1 MNLRFFNKE
10 TLLKINNNLRIRGN
24 IFKKMSLPKVILKL
38 GKEKSIQRRHPWI
51 FSGAVYGVSREIND
65 GEMVDVVDSKNNHLG
80 TGYFSD
86 KGSIVVRILTFGD
99 ETFSE
104 NFWKNKLQSAWYL
117 RSQILDLEV
126 TNAFRV
132 IHGEG
137 DGIPGLIIDYYYK
150 NWVIQAHSTGVFLQ
164 MEQIAEAIKS
174 NFPDYCETIYCKSS
188 GTLPNTG
195 TDYFLFGNKAE
206 AVAKENN
213 ILFSVNW
220 VEGQKTGFFLDQRE
234 NRKLLGEFSK
244 GKKVL
249 NTFCY
254 TGGFSIY
261 AMNAGAELVTSV
273 DISQKA
279 VDLAASNMELNFPNA
294 NHKAVAD
301 DVFNFMKEHTQQYD
315 VIVLDPPAFAKSIK
329 SKHTATQAYKRLNIA
344 GLKALAPN
352 GILFTFSCSQV
363 IDDVLFYNTVAAA
376 AIETGRNIR
385 VLHKL
390 EQGPDHPT
398 NIYHPEGHYLK
409 GLVLFVE

>member
-1 MNLRFFNKE
+1 MF
-10 TLLKINNNLRIRGN
+10 
-24 IFKKMSLPKVILKL
+24 PKVILKK

-51 FSGAVYGVSREIND
+51 FSGAVYGVTQELND
-65 GEMVDVVDSKNNHLG
+65 GEMVDVVDAQKQHLG

-86 KGSIVVRILTFGD
+86 KGSIVVRLLTFGE

-104 NFWKNKLQSAWYL
+104 NFWTEKLQSAWEL
-117 RSQILDLEV
+117 RVKLLNIEV

-137 DGIPGLIIDYYYK
+137 DGIPGLIIDYYDK
-150 NWVIQAHSTGVFLQ
+150 NWVIQAHSSGIYYVV
-164 MEQIAEAIKS
+164 EEIAKAIQHS
-174 NFPDYCETIYCKSS
+174 FPDYCETIYCKSS

-195 TDYFLFGNKAE
+195 TDYFLFGNKE
-206 AVAKENN
+206 ETIAKENN

-234 NRKLLGEFSK
+234 NRKLLGKFSK

-261 AMNAGAELVTSV
+261 AMSAGAELVTSV

-279 VDLAASNMELNFPNA
+279 VDLAAKNMELNFPNA

-301 DVFNFMKEHTQQYD
+301 DVFNFMKENHQIYD

-344 GLKALAPN
+344 GLKALAPK

-376 AIETGRNIR
+376 AIETGRTIR

-409 GLVLFVE
+409 GLVLYVE

>member
-1 MNLRFFNKE
+1 
-10 TLLKINNNLRIRGN
+10 
-24 IFKKMSLPKVILKL
+24 MSLPKVILKS

-99 ETFSE
+99 ETFSD
-104 NFWKNKLQSAWYL
+104 NFWKEKLQSAWYL
-117 RSQILDLEV
+117 RTQILDFEV

-137 DGIPGLIIDYYYK
+137 DGISGLIIDYYDK

-164 MEQIAEAIKS
+164 MEKIAEAIKS

-261 AMNAGAELVTSV
+261 AMSAGAKLVTSV

>member
-1 MNLRFFNKE
+1 MRA
-10 TLLKINNNLRIRGN
+10 
-24 IFKKMSLPKVILKL
+24 KVILKS

-51 FSGAVYGVSREIND
+51 FSGSVYGVSRELND
-65 GEMVDVVDSKNNHLG
+65 GEMVDVVDSKNNLLG

-86 KGSIVVRILTFGD
+86 KGSIVVRILTFGK
-99 ETFSE
+99 ETFSDT
-104 NFWKNKLQSAWYL
+104 FWKDKLQSAWYL
-117 RSQILDLEV
+117 RTQLLDFEV

-137 DGIPGLIIDYYYK
+137 DGIPGLIIDYYDK
-150 NWVIQAHSTGVFLQ
+150 NWVIQAHSTGIFLQ
-164 MEQIAEAIKS
+164 MEQLAEAIKA
-174 NFPDYCETIYCKSS
+174 NFPAHCETIYCKSS

-195 TDYFLFGNKAE
+195 TDYFLVGTKAE
-206 AVAKENN
+206 TVAKENN

-234 NRKLLGEFSK
+234 NRKLLGQFSK

-261 AMNAGAELVTSV
+261 AMSAGAELVTSV

-301 DVFNFMKEHTQQYD
+301 DVFNFMKENHQIYD

-398 NIYHPEGHYLK
+398 NVYHPEGHYLK
-409 GLVLFVE
+409 GVVLFVE

>member
-1 MNLRFFNKE
+1 MF
-10 TLLKINNNLRIRGN
+10 
-24 IFKKMSLPKVILKL
+24 PKVILKK

-51 FSGAVYGVSREIND
+51 FSGAVYGVTQELND
-65 GEMVDVVDSKNNHLG
+65 GEMVDVVDAQNQHLG

-86 KGSIVVRILTFGD
+86 KGSIVVRLLTFGE

-104 NFWKNKLQSAWYL
+104 NFWTEKLQSAWKL
-117 RSQILDLEV
+117 RVKLLNIEV

-137 DGIPGLIIDYYYK
+137 DGIPGLIIDYYDK
-150 NWVIQAHSTGVFLQ
+150 NWVIQAHSSGIYYVV
-164 MEQIAEAIKS
+164 EEIAKAIQHS
-174 NFPDYCETIYCKSS
+174 FPDYCETIYCKSS

-195 TDYFLFGNKAE
+195 TDYFLFGNKE
-206 AVAKENN
+206 ETIAKENN

-234 NRKLLGEFSK
+234 NRKLLGKFSK

-261 AMNAGAELVTSV
+261 AMSSGAELVTSV

-279 VDLAASNMELNFPNA
+279 VDLAAKNMELNFPNA

-301 DVFNFMKEHTQQYD
+301 DVFNFMKENHQIYD

-344 GLKALAPN
+344 GLKALAPK

-376 AIETGRNIR
+376 AIETGRTIR

-409 GLVLFVE
+409 GLVLYVE

>member
-1 MNLRFFNKE
+1 MF
-10 TLLKINNNLRIRGN
+10 
-24 IFKKMSLPKVILKL
+24 PKVILKS
-38 GKEKSIQRRHPWI
+38 GKEKSIQRLHPWI

-104 NFWKNKLQSAWYL
+104 NFWKDKLQSAWYL
-117 RSQILDLEV
+117 RTQILDFEV

-137 DGIPGLIIDYYYK
+137 DGVSGLIIDYYDK

-164 MEQIAEAIKS
+164 MAEIAKAIQT
-174 NFPDYCETIYCKSS
+174 NFSDFCETIYCKSS
-188 GTLPNTG
+188 GTLPNRG

-301 DVFNFMKEHTQQYD
+301 DVFNFMKEHMQQYD

>member
-1 MNLRFFNKE
+1 MF
-10 TLLKINNNLRIRGN
+10 
-24 IFKKMSLPKVILKL
+24 PKVILKS

-65 GEMVDVVDSKNNHLG
+65 GEMVDVVDAKNNHLG

-104 NFWKNKLQSAWYL
+104 NFWNEKLQSAWEL
-117 RSQILDLEV
+117 RLKLLNLEV

-137 DGIPGLIIDYYYK
+137 DGIPGLIIDYYDK
-150 NWVIQAHSTGVFLQ
+150 NWVIQAHSTGIFLQ

-195 TDYFLFGNKAE
+195 TDYFLFGNKVE

-261 AMNAGAELVTSV
+261 AMSAGAELVTSV

-301 DVFNFMKEHTQQYD
+301 DVFNFMKENHQIYD

>member
-1 MNLRFFNKE
+1 MF
-10 TLLKINNNLRIRGN
+10 
-24 IFKKMSLPKVILKL
+24 PKVILKS

-51 FSGAVYGVSREIND
+51 FSGAVYGVSRDIHD
-65 GEMVDVVDSKNNHLG
+65 GEWVDVVDSKNVHLG

-86 KGSIVVRILTFGD
+86 KGSIVVRVLTFAD
-99 ETFSE
+99 ETFSSD
-104 NFWKNKLQSAWYL
+104 FWVTKLKSAWDL
-117 RSQILDLEV
+117 RLSLLDLDT

-137 DGIPGLIIDYYYK
+137 DGIPGLIIDYYNK
-150 NWVIQAHSTGVFLQ
+150 NWVIQAHATGIFLQ
-164 MEQIAEAIKS
+164 IEVISDVIQKH
-174 NFPDYCETIYCKSS
+174 FTDFCETIYCKSAT
-188 GTLPNTG
+188 TLPHTG
-195 TDYFLFGNKAE
+195 KDFFLFGNTAE
-206 AVAKENN
+206 VVAKENHQA
-213 ILFSVNW
+213 FYVNW
-220 VEGQKTGFFLDQRE
+220 VEGQKTGFFLDQRD
-234 NRKLLGEFSK
+234 NRKLLGSFAK

-261 AMNAGAELVTSV
+261 AMSAGATLVTSV

-279 VDLAASNMELNFPNA
+279 VDLTTRNMLLNNSTAPHQEVAA
-294 NHKAVAD
+294 
-301 DVFNFMKEHTQQYD
+301 DVFQYMKENHHEYD

-344 GLKALAPN
+344 GLKALAPK

-390 EQGPDHPT
+390 GQGPDHPT
-398 NIYHPEGHYLK
+398 NMYHPEGHYLK

>member
-1 MNLRFFNKE
+1 
-10 TLLKINNNLRIRGN
+10 
-24 IFKKMSLPKVILKL
+24 MSYPKVILKQ
-38 GKEKSIQRRHPWI
+38 GKEKSILRRHPWV
-51 FSGAVYGVSREIND
+51 FSGAVYGVSREIED
-65 GEMVDVVDSKNNHLG
+65 GEMVDVVDNINKHLG
-80 TGYFSD
+80 TGFFSNR
-86 KGSIVVRILTFGD
+86 GSIVVRLLTFGKEVYD
-99 ETFSE
+99 A
-104 NFWKNKLQSAWYL
+104 NFWQDKLKSAWEL
-117 RSQILDLEV
+117 RLKLLDLNV

-137 DGIPGLIIDYYYK
+137 DGIPGLIIDYYNK
-150 NWVIQAHSTGVFLQ
+150 NWVIQAHSSGIYLQ
-164 MEQIAEAIKS
+164 VETIAEAIKS
-174 NFPDYCETIYCKSS
+174 TFQGFCETIYCKSS
-188 GTLPNTG
+188 GTLPQTGKDFFLYEGNTQ
-195 TDYFLFGNKAE
+195 TI
-206 AVAKENN
+206 AKENN
-213 ILFSVNW
+213 IQFHVNW

-234 NRKLLGEFSK
+234 NRKLLGNFSK

-261 AMNAGAELVTSV
+261 AMNSGAELVTSV

-279 VDLAASNMELNFPNA
+279 VDLAEKNMELNFPDS
-294 NHKAVAD
+294 NHTAVAS
-301 DVFNFMKEHTQQYD
+301 DVFEFMKEHSKQYD
-315 VIVLDPPAFAKSIK
+315 VIVLDPPAFAKNIK

-344 GLKALAPN
+344 GIKALAPK

-390 EQGPDHPT
+390 GQGPDHPT

-409 GLVLFVE
+409 GLVLFIE

>member
-1 MNLRFFNKE
+1 
-10 TLLKINNNLRIRGN
+10 
-24 IFKKMSLPKVILKL
+24 MSLPKVILKS

-65 GEMVDVVDSKNNHLG
+65 GEMVDVVDAKNNHLG

-99 ETFSE
+99 EVFSE
-104 NFWKNKLQSAWYL
+104 NFWNEKLQSAWKL
-117 RSQILDLEV
+117 RLKLLDLEV

-137 DGIPGLIIDYYYK
+137 DGIPGLIIDYYDK
-150 NWVIQAHSTGVFLQ
+150 NWVIQAHSTGIFLQ
-164 MEQIAEAIKS
+164 MEEIAKAIQT
-174 NFPDYCETIYCKSS
+174 NFADFCETIYCKSS
-188 GTLPNTG
+188 GTLPNRG

-244 GKKVL
+244 NKKVL

-261 AMNAGAELVTSV
+261 AMSAGAELVTSV

-301 DVFNFMKEHTQQYD
+301 DVFNFMKENHQIYD

>member
-1 MNLRFFNKE
+1 
-10 TLLKINNNLRIRGN
+10 
-24 IFKKMSLPKVILKL
+24 MSLPKVILKK
-38 GKEKSIQRRHPWI
+38 GKEKSIQRRHPWV
-51 FSGAVYGVSREIND
+51 FSGAVYGVTQELVD
-65 GEMVDVVDSKNNHLG
+65 GDLVDVVDSQNQHLG

-86 KGSIVVRILTFGD
+86 KGSIVVRLLTFGT
-99 ETFSE
+99 ETFDDT
-104 NFWKNKLQSAWYL
+104 FWQKKLQSAWEL
-117 RSQILDLEV
+117 RTQLLDFEQ

-137 DGIPGLIIDYYYK
+137 DGIPGLIIDYYNK
-150 NWVIQAHSTGVFLQ
+150 NWVIQAHSTGIFLQ
-164 MEQIAEAIKS
+164 IKQISEAIKS
-174 NFPDYCETIYCKSS
+174 NFPNYCETIYCKSS
-188 GTLPNTG
+188 GTLPNIG
-195 TDYFLFGNKAE
+195 TDYFLFGTNSETIAR
-206 AVAKENN
+206 ENN

-220 VEGQKTGFFLDQRE
+220 VEGQKTGFFLDQRD

-261 AMNAGAELVTSV
+261 AMQAKAELVTSV

-301 DVFNFMKEHTQQYD
+301 DVFNFMKENHQIYD

-344 GLKALAPN
+344 GLKALAPK

-390 EQGPDHPT
+390 GQGPDHPT

-409 GLVLFVE
+409 GLVLYVE

>member
-1 MNLRFFNKE
+1 
-10 TLLKINNNLRIRGN
+10 
-24 IFKKMSLPKVILKL
+24 MSLPKVILKS

-80 TGYFSD
+80 TGYFSA

-104 NFWKNKLQSAWYL
+104 NFWKDKLQSAWYL
-117 RSQILDLEV
+117 RTQILDFEV

-137 DGIPGLIIDYYYK
+137 DGISGLIIDYYDK

-195 TDYFLFGNKAE
+195 TDYFLFGNKVE

-261 AMNAGAELVTSV
+261 AMSAGAKLVTSV

-301 DVFNFMKEHTQQYD
+301 DVFNFMKENHQIYD

>member
-1 MNLRFFNKE
+1 MVSFSNFQ
-10 TLLKINNNLRIRGN
+10 
-24 IFKKMSLPKVILKL
+24 IFLFSNQTMFPKVILKS

-65 GEMVDVVDSKNNHLG
+65 GEMVDVVDSKNQHLG

-86 KGSIVVRILTFGD
+86 KGSIVVRILTFGE

-104 NFWKNKLQSAWYL
+104 NFWATKLHSAWYL
-117 RSQILDLEV
+117 RTQLLDFEV

-137 DGIPGLIIDYYYK
+137 DGISGLIIDYYDK

-174 NFPDYCETIYCKSS
+174 NFSEYCETIYCKSS

-206 AVAKENN
+206 AVARENT

-279 VDLAASNMELNFPNA
+279 VDLAASNMELNFPKA
-294 NHKAVAD
+294 NHTAVAD

>member
-1 MNLRFFNKE
+1 
-10 TLLKINNNLRIRGN
+10 
-24 IFKKMSLPKVILKL
+24 MSFPKVILKS
-38 GKEKSIQRRHPWI
+38 GKEKSIQRRHPWV
-51 FSGAVYGVSREIND
+51 FSGAVFGVSREIND
-65 GEMVDVVDSKNNHLG
+65 GEMVDIVDSKNNHLG

-86 KGSIVVRILTFGD
+86 KGSIVVRILTFGE

-104 NFWKNKLQSAWYL
+104 TFWKEKLQSAWEL
-117 RSQILDLEV
+117 RTQLLDFEQ

-137 DGIPGLIIDYYYK
+137 DGISGLIIDYYNK

-164 MEQIAEAIKS
+164 MEKIAEAIQA
-174 NFPDYCETIYCKSS
+174 NFSEFCETIYCKSS

-195 TDYFLFGNKAE
+195 TDYFLFGKNE
-206 AVAKENN
+206 ETVAKENG

-220 VEGQKTGFFLDQRE
+220 VEGQKTGFFLDQRD

-261 AMNAGAELVTSV
+261 AMKAQAELVTSV

-279 VDLAASNMELNFPNA
+279 VDLAAKNMELNFPNA

-301 DVFNFMKEHTQQYD
+301 DVFNFMKENHQIYD

-344 GLKALAPN
+344 GLKALAPK

-363 IDDVLFYNTVAAA
+363 IDDVLFYNTIAAA

>member
-1 MNLRFFNKE
+1 
-10 TLLKINNNLRIRGN
+10 
-24 IFKKMSLPKVILKL
+24 MSLPKVILKS

-65 GEMVDVVDSKNNHLG
+65 GEMVDVVDSKNQHLG

-86 KGSIVVRILTFGD
+86 KGSIVVRILTFSN
-99 ETFSE
+99 EIFSE
-104 NFWKNKLQSAWYL
+104 NFWNEKLQSAWEL
-117 RSQILDLEV
+117 RLKLLNLEV

-137 DGIPGLIIDYYYK
+137 DGIPGLIIDYYDK
-150 NWVIQAHSTGVFLQ
+150 NWVIQAHSTGIFLQ
-164 MEQIAEAIKS
+164 MEKIAEAIKS
-174 NFPDYCETIYCKSS
+174 NFPDYCETVYCKSS

-213 ILFSVNW
+213 IMFSVNW

-244 GKKVL
+244 DKKVL

-301 DVFNFMKEHTQQYD
+301 DVFNFMKENHQIYD

-344 GLKALAPN
+344 GLKALAPK

>member
-1 MNLRFFNKE
+1 MF
-10 TLLKINNNLRIRGN
+10 
-24 IFKKMSLPKVILKL
+24 PKVILKS

-65 GEMVDVVDSKNNHLG
+65 GEMVDVVDSKYNHLG

-86 KGSIVVRILTFGD
+86 KGSIVVRILTFGE

-104 NFWKNKLQSAWYL
+104 NFWKDKLQSAWYL
-117 RSQILDLEV
+117 RTQILDFEV

-137 DGIPGLIIDYYYK
+137 DGISGLIIDYYDK

-261 AMNAGAELVTSV
+261 AMSAGAELVTSV

-301 DVFNFMKEHTQQYD
+301 DVFNFMKKHTQQYD

>member
-1 MNLRFFNKE
+1 MF
-10 TLLKINNNLRIRGN
+10 
-24 IFKKMSLPKVILKL
+24 PKVILKQ
-38 GKEKSIQRRHPWI
+38 GKEKSILRRHPWV
-51 FSGAVYGVSREIND
+51 FSGAVYGVSEELTD
-65 GEMVDVVDSKNNHLG
+65 GQMVDVVDSKNNHLG
-80 TGYFSD
+80 TGCFSD
-86 KGSIVVRILTFGD
+86 RGSIVVRLLTFGAD
-99 ETFSE
+99 TFTE
-104 NFWKNKLQSAWYL
+104 NFWAEKLQSAWNL
-117 RSQILDLEV
+117 RVKLLDFEA
-126 TNAFRV
+126 TTAFRV

-137 DGIPGLIIDYYYK
+137 DSIPGLIIDYYNK
-150 NWVIQAHSTGVFLQ
+150 NWVIQAHSSGINIQ
-164 MEQIAEAIKS
+164 MEKIADAIKN
-174 NFPDYCETIYCKSS
+174 NFSAYCETIYCKSS
-188 GTLPNTG
+188 GTLPHTG
-195 TDYFLFGNKAE
+195 KDYFLFGDNAE
-206 AVAKENN
+206 TIAKENN
-213 ILFSVNW
+213 IQFHVNW
-220 VEGQKTGFFLDQRE
+220 VEGQKTGFFLDQRD
-234 NRKLLGEFSK
+234 NRKLLAEFSK
-244 GKKVL
+244 DKKVL

-261 AMNAGAELVTSV
+261 AMSAGAELVTSV

-279 VDLAASNMELNFPNA
+279 VDLAAKNMELNFPGA

-301 DVFNFMKEHTQQYD
+301 DVFNFMKENHQIYD
-315 VIVLDPPAFAKSIK
+315 VIVLDPPAFAKNIK

>member
-1 MNLRFFNKE
+1 MRA
-10 TLLKINNNLRIRGN
+10 
-24 IFKKMSLPKVILKL
+24 KVILKS
-38 GKEKSIQRRHPWI
+38 GKEKSIQRRHPWV
-51 FSGAVYGVSREIND
+51 FSGAVYGVTQELTD
-65 GEMVDVVDSKNNHLG
+65 GDLVDVVDSKNQHLG

-86 KGSIVVRILTFGD
+86 KGSIVVRLLTFGD
-99 ETFSE
+99 EIFSE
-104 NFWKNKLQSAWYL
+104 NFWDEKLKSAWNL
-117 RSQILDLEV
+117 RLKLLNIKE

-137 DGIPGLIIDYYYK
+137 DGIPGLIIDYYNR
-150 NWVIQAHSTGVFLQ
+150 NWVIQAHSIGIFLQ
-164 MEQIAEAIKS
+164 IKQIAEAIQT
-174 NFPDYCETIYCKSS
+174 NFSEYCETIFCKSS

-195 TDYFLFGNKAE
+195 TDYFLFGNNSE
-206 AVAKENN
+206 TVAKENN

-220 VEGQKTGFFLDQRE
+220 VEGQKTGFFLDQRD

-244 GKKVL
+244 DKKVL

-261 AMNAGAELVTSV
+261 AMSAGAELVTSV

-279 VDLAASNMELNFPNA
+279 VDLATSNMELNFPNA

-301 DVFNFMKEHTQQYD
+301 DVFNFMKENHQIYD
-315 VIVLDPPAFAKSIK
+315 VIILDPPAFAKSIK

>member
-1 MNLRFFNKE
+1 MRA
-10 TLLKINNNLRIRGN
+10 
-24 IFKKMSLPKVILKL
+24 KVILKS
-38 GKEKSIQRRHPWI
+38 GKEKSIQRRHPWV
-51 FSGAVYGVSREIND
+51 FSGAVYGVTQELND
-65 GEMVDVVDSKNNHLG
+65 GEFVDVVDSKNQHLG
-80 TGYFSD
+80 TGYFSN

-99 ETFSE
+99 EIFSD
-104 NFWKNKLQSAWYL
+104 NFWNEKLQSAWNL
-117 RSQILDLEV
+117 RLKLLNIKE

-137 DGIPGLIIDYYYK
+137 DGIPGLIIDYYNR
-150 NWVIQAHSTGVFLQ
+150 NWVIQAHSIGIFLQ
-164 MEQIAEAIKS
+164 IKQIAEAIQT
-174 NFPDYCETIYCKSS
+174 NFSEYCETIFCKSS

-195 TDYFLFGNKAE
+195 TDYFLFGNNSE
-206 AVAKENN
+206 TVAKENN

-220 VEGQKTGFFLDQRE
+220 VEGQKTGFFLDQRD

-244 GKKVL
+244 DKKVL

-261 AMNAGAELVTSV
+261 AMSAGAELVTSV

-279 VDLAASNMELNFPNA
+279 VDLATSNMELNFPNA

-301 DVFNFMKEHTQQYD
+301 DVFNFMKENHQIYD
-315 VIVLDPPAFAKSIK
+315 VIILDPPAFAKSIK

>member
-1 MNLRFFNKE
+1 MRA
-10 TLLKINNNLRIRGN
+10 
-24 IFKKMSLPKVILKL
+24 KVILKK
-38 GKEKSIQRRHPWI
+38 GKEKSIQRRHPWV
-51 FSGAVYGVSREIND
+51 FSGAVYAVTQELND
-65 GEMVDVVDSKNNHLG
+65 GEMVDVVDSDHNHLG

-86 KGSIVVRILTFGD
+86 KGSIVVRILTFGTEVFS
-99 ETFSE
+99 ETF
-104 NFWKNKLQSAWYL
+104 WKDKLQSAWFL
-117 RSQILDLEV
+117 RTQLLDFEV

-137 DGIPGLIIDYYYK
+137 DGISGLIIDYYDK

-164 MEQIAEAIKS
+164 IKEIADAIQA
-174 NFPDYCETIYCKSS
+174 NFPDFCDTIYCKSA

-195 TDYFLFGNKAE
+195 TDYFLFGTKADT
-206 AVAKENN
+206 VAKENN

-254 TGGFSIY
+254 TGGFYIY

-279 VDLAASNMELNFPNA
+279 VDLAASNMELNFPKA
-294 NHKAVAD
+294 NHTAVAD
-301 DVFNFMKEHTQQYD
+301 DVFNFMREHTQHYD

-329 SKHTATQAYKRLNIA
+329 SKHTATQAYKRLKIA

-376 AIETGRNIR
+376 AIESGRNIR

-390 EQGPDHPT
+390 GQGPDHPT

>member
-1 MNLRFFNKE
+1 MF
-10 TLLKINNNLRIRGN
+10 
-24 IFKKMSLPKVILKL
+24 PKVILKS

-51 FSGAVYGVSREIND
+51 LSGAVYGVSREIND
-65 GEMVDVVDSKNNHLG
+65 GEMVDVVDAKNNHLG

-104 NFWKNKLQSAWYL
+104 NFWKDKLQSAWYL
-117 RSQILDLEV
+117 RTQILDFEV

-137 DGIPGLIIDYYYK
+137 DGIPGLIIDYKNK
-150 NWVIQAHSTGVFLQ
+150 NWVIQADSTEDFLQ
-164 MEQIAEAIKS
+164 MEQIAKAIKS

-261 AMNAGAELVTSV
+261 AMSVGAELVTSV

-279 VDLAASNMELNFPNA
+279 VDLAASNMELNFPNT

-363 IDDVLFYNTVAAA
+363 IDDVLFYNTIAAA

>member
-1 MNLRFFNKE
+1 MF
-10 TLLKINNNLRIRGN
+10 
-24 IFKKMSLPKVILKL
+24 PKVILKS

-51 FSGAVYGVSREIND
+51 FNGAVYGVSREIHD
-65 GEMVDVVDSKNNHLG
+65 GEMVDVVDSKNQHLG

-99 ETFSE
+99 EKFSE
-104 NFWKNKLQSAWYL
+104 NFWATKLQSAWFL
-117 RSQILDLEV
+117 RTQLLDFEV

-137 DGIPGLIIDYYYK
+137 DGISGLIIDYYDK

-164 MEQIAEAIKS
+164 MKQISEAIQA
-174 NFPDYCETIYCKSS
+174 NFPDHCETIYCKSS

-195 TDYFLFGNKAE
+195 TDYFLFGHKQE
-206 AVAKENN
+206 TVAKENS

-220 VEGQKTGFFLDQRE
+220 VEGQKTGFFLDQRD

-279 VDLAASNMELNFPNA
+279 VDLASSNMELNFPKA
-294 NHKAVAD
+294 NHTAVAD

>member
-1 MNLRFFNKE
+1 MVSFSNFQ
-10 TLLKINNNLRIRGN
+10 
-24 IFKKMSLPKVILKL
+24 IFSFSNQTMFPKVILKS

-65 GEMVDVVDSKNNHLG
+65 GEMVDVVDSKNQHLG

-86 KGSIVVRILTFGD
+86 KGSIVVRILTFAA

-104 NFWKNKLQSAWYL
+104 HFWATKLQSAWEL
-117 RSQILDLEV
+117 RWKLLDLEV

-137 DGIPGLIIDYYYK
+137 DGIPGLIIDYYNK
-150 NWVIQAHSTGVFLQ
+150 NWVIQAHSTGIFLQ
-164 MEQIAEAIKS
+164 MEQIAEAIQS
-174 NFPDYCETIYCKSS
+174 NFSTYCETIYCKSS

-195 TDYFLFGNKAE
+195 TDYFLFGKKA
-206 AVAKENN
+206 ATVARENN

-220 VEGQKTGFFLDQRE
+220 VEGQKTGFFLDQRD

-244 GKKVL
+244 DKNVL

-261 AMNAGAELVTSV
+261 AMSAGAELVTSV

-294 NHKAVAD
+294 NHQAVAD
-301 DVFNFMKEHTQQYD
+301 DVFNFMKENHQIYD

>member
-1 MNLRFFNKE
+1 MN
-10 TLLKINNNLRIRGN
+10 
-24 IFKKMSLPKVILKL
+24 PKVILKS
-38 GKEKSIQRRHPWI
+38 GKEKSILRRHPWV
-51 FSGAVYGVSREIND
+51 FSGAIYGVTEELED
-65 GEMVDVVDSKNNHLG
+65 GQLVDVVDNNQKHLG
-80 TGYFSD
+80 TGFFSD
-86 KGSIVVRILTFGD
+86 RGSIVVRLLTFGK
-99 ETFSE
+99 EQFTE
-104 NFWKNKLQSAWYL
+104 NFWNEKLQSAWEL
-117 RSQILDLEV
+117 RTKLLDVKE
-126 TNAFRV
+126 TDAFRV

-137 DGIPGLIIDYYYK
+137 DGIPGLIIDFY
-150 NWVIQAHSTGVFLQ
+150 NNCWVIQAHSSGIYFQ
-164 MEQIAEAIKS
+164 MEKIADAIQKTFAK
-174 NFPDYCETIYCKSS
+174 NCDTIYCKSS
-188 GTLPNTG
+188 STLPNTG
-195 TDYFLFGNKAE
+195 ADYFLFGTKE
-206 AVAKENN
+206 STIAKENN
-213 ILFSVNW
+213 IQFHVNW

-261 AMNAGAELVTSV
+261 AMSAGAELVTSV

-301 DVFNFMKEHTQQYD
+301 DVFNFMKENHPIHD
-315 VIVLDPPAFAKSIK
+315 AIVLDPPAFAKSIK

-363 IDDVLFYNTVAAA
+363 IDDVLFYNTIAAA

>member
-1 MNLRFFNKE
+1 MF
-10 TLLKINNNLRIRGN
+10 
-24 IFKKMSLPKVILKL
+24 PKVILKQ
-38 GKEKSIQRRHPWI
+38 GKEKSILRRHPWV
-51 FSGAVYGVSREIND
+51 FSGAVYGVSEALTD
-65 GEMVDVVDSKNNHLG
+65 GQMVDVVDSKNNHLG
-80 TGYFSD
+80 TGCFSD
-86 KGSIVVRILTFGD
+86 RGSIVVRLLTFGAD
-99 ETFSE
+99 KFTE
-104 NFWKNKLQSAWYL
+104 NFWAEKLQSAWNL
-117 RSQILDLEV
+117 RVKLLDFEA
-126 TNAFRV
+126 TTAFRV

-137 DGIPGLIIDYYYK
+137 DGIPGLIIDYYNK
-150 NWVIQAHSTGVFLQ
+150 NWVIQAHSSGINIQ
-164 MEQIAEAIKS
+164 MEKIADAIKN
-174 NFPDYCETIYCKSS
+174 NFSAYCETIYCKSS
-188 GTLPNTG
+188 GTLPHTG
-195 TDYFLFGNKAE
+195 KDYFLFGDNAE
-206 AVAKENN
+206 TIAKENN
-213 ILFSVNW
+213 IQFHVNW
-220 VEGQKTGFFLDQRE
+220 VEGQKTGFFLDQRD
-234 NRKLLGEFSK
+234 NRKLLAEFSK
-244 GKKVL
+244 DKKVL

-261 AMNAGAELVTSV
+261 AMSAGAELVTSV

-279 VDLAASNMELNFPNA
+279 VDLAAKNMELNFPGA
-294 NHKAVAD
+294 HHKAVAD
-301 DVFNFMKEHTQQYD
+301 DVFNFMKENHQIYD
-315 VIVLDPPAFAKSIK
+315 VIVLDPPAFAKNIK

>member
-1 MNLRFFNKE
+1 
-10 TLLKINNNLRIRGN
+10 
-24 IFKKMSLPKVILKL
+24 MSFPKVILKR
-38 GKEKSIQRRHPWI
+38 GKEKSIQRRHPWV
-51 FSGAVYGVSREIND
+51 FSGAVYAVTQELKD
-65 GEMVDVVDSKNNHLG
+65 GEMVDVVDSENNHLG

-86 KGSIVVRILTFGD
+86 KGSIVVRILTFGT
-99 ETFSE
+99 EIFTE
-104 NFWKNKLQSAWYL
+104 NFWKDKFQSAWYL
-117 RSQILDLEV
+117 RTQLLDFEV

-137 DGIPGLIIDYYYK
+137 DGISGLIIDYYDK

-164 MEQIAEAIKS
+164 MEKIAEAIQS
-174 NFPDYCETIYCKSS
+174 NFPDFCDTIYCKSS

-195 TDYFLFGNKAE
+195 TDYFLFGTKSE
-206 AVAKENN
+206 TVAKENN

-279 VDLAASNMELNFPNA
+279 VDLAASNMELNFPKA
-294 NHKAVAD
+294 NHTAVAD
-301 DVFNFMKEHTQQYD
+301 DVFNFMREHTQQYD

-376 AIETGRNIR
+376 AIESGRNIR

-390 EQGPDHPT
+390 GQGPDHPT

>member
-1 MNLRFFNKE
+1 
-10 TLLKINNNLRIRGN
+10 
-24 IFKKMSLPKVILKL
+24 MSLPKVILKS

-65 GEMVDVVDSKNNHLG
+65 GEMVDVVDSKNQHLG

-86 KGSIVVRILTFGD
+86 KGSIVVRILTFAN

-104 NFWKNKLQSAWYL
+104 NFWNEKLQSAWEL
-117 RSQILDLEV
+117 RLKLLNLEV

-137 DGIPGLIIDYYYK
+137 DGIPGLIIDYYDK
-150 NWVIQAHSTGVFLQ
+150 NWVIQAHSTGIFLQ
-164 MEQIAEAIKS
+164 MEKIAEAIKS

-213 ILFSVNW
+213 IMFSVNW

-261 AMNAGAELVTSV
+261 AMSAGAELVTSV

-301 DVFNFMKEHTQQYD
+301 DVFNFMKEDHQIYD

-344 GLKALAPN
+344 GLKALAPK

>member
-1 MNLRFFNKE
+1 MFS
-10 TLLKINNNLRIRGN
+10 KI
-24 IFKKMSLPKVILKL
+24 ILKK
-38 GKEKSIQRRHPWI
+38 GKEKSIQRKHPWV
-51 FSGAVYGVSREIND
+51 FSGAVYGVTQELND
-65 GEMVDVVDSKNNHLG
+65 GEMVDVVDSNNQHLG

-86 KGSIVVRILTFGD
+86 KGSIVVRLLTFAN
-99 ETFSE
+99 ETFSD
-104 NFWKNKLQSAWYL
+104 NFWNEKLQSAWAL
-117 RSQILDLEV
+117 RLKLLDIET

-137 DGIPGLIIDYYYK
+137 DGIPGLIIDYYNK
-150 NWVIQAHSTGVFLQ
+150 NWVIQAHSSGIFYQ
-164 MEQIAEAIKS
+164 IERIAEAIQA
-174 NFPDYCETIYCKSS
+174 NFPKFCETIYCKSS

-195 TDYFLFGNKAE
+195 TDYFLFGTNSE
-206 AVAKENN
+206 TIAKENN
-213 ILFSVNW
+213 IIFAVNW

-234 NRKLLGEFSK
+234 NRKLLSTFSK

-261 AMNAGAELVTSV
+261 AMSAGAELVTSV

-279 VDLAASNMELNFPNA
+279 VDLASKNMELNFPKS
-294 NHKAVAD
+294 NHTAVAD
-301 DVFNFMKEHTQQYD
+301 DVFNFMKENHQVYD

-344 GLKALAPN
+344 GLKALAPK

-390 EQGPDHPT
+390 TQGPDHPT

-409 GLVLFVE
+409 GLVLYVE

>member
-1 MNLRFFNKE
+1 
-10 TLLKINNNLRIRGN
+10 
-24 IFKKMSLPKVILKL
+24 MSYPKVILKS
-38 GKEKSIQRRHPWI
+38 GKEKSIQRRHPWV
-51 FSGAVYGVSREIND
+51 FSGAVYGVSQEIND
-65 GEMVDVVDSKNNHLG
+65 GEMVEVVDAQNKHLG
-80 TGYFSD
+80 MGYFSD
-86 KGSIVVRILTFGD
+86 KGSIVVRLLTF
-99 ETFSE
+99 EKEKFS
-104 NFWKNKLQSAWYL
+104 NSFWAEKLLSAWEL
-117 RSQILDLEV
+117 RLKLLDLEN
-126 TNAFRV
+126 TNAFRI

-137 DGIPGLIIDYYYK
+137 DGIPGLIIDYYDK
-150 NWVIQAHSTGVFLQ
+150 NWVIQAHSTGIYFQ
-164 MEQIAEAIKS
+164 MEKIAEAIKA
-174 NFPDYCETIYCKSS
+174 NFSEYCETIYCKSS
-188 GTLPNTG
+188 GTLPNKG
-195 TDYFLFGNKAE
+195 KDYFLFGENE
-206 AVAKENN
+206 ETIAKENK

-220 VEGQKTGFFLDQRE
+220 VEGQKTGFFLDQRD

-254 TGGFSIY
+254 TGGFSVY
-261 AMNAGAELVTSV
+261 AINTGAELVTSV

-279 VDLAASNMELNFPNA
+279 VDLASKNMELNFPDS

-301 DVFNFMKEHTQQYD
+301 DVFNFMKENHQIYD
-315 VIVLDPPAFAKSIK
+315 VIILDPPAFAKSIK

-344 GLKALAPN
+344 GLKALAPK

-409 GLVLFVE
+409 GLVLYVE